1 MAIYAVQYI
10 YSEASEIM
18 DGIRADHRSFL
29 RDLIDRGLL
38 LASGPLV
45 DRNAA
50 LLIFKADGPEVVAG
64 LLDQDPFEF
73 AGFVGER
80 IIEQWNPLLGML
92 SEA

>member
-10 YSEASEIM
+10 YSEAPEIL
-18 DGIRADHRSFL
+18 DGIRAEHRAFL
-29 RDLIDRGLL
+29 RCLVEDGIL

-50 LLIFKADGPEVVAG
+50 LLIFKADSPEIVAG
-64 LLDQDPFEF
+64 LLDKDPFEH

-80 IIEQWNPLLGML
+80 IIEQWNPILGML
-92 SEA
+92 AEA